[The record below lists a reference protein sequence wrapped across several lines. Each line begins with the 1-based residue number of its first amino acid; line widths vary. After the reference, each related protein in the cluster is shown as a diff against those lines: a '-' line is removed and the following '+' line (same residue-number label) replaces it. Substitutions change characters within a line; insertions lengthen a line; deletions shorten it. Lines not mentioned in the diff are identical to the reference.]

1 MNEEQRARII
11 AYNREKAKYK
21 EAYDDLM
28 KLLVPLQR
36 VLTVLPSAVRKI
48 IAKYQERDGNE

>member
-21 EAYDDLM
+21 EAYDDLI
-28 KLLVPLQR
+28 KLIKPLEK
-36 VLTVLPSAVRKI
+36 VLNLLPNAARKI
-48 IAKYQERDGNE
+48 IAKYIEER